1 MNAIRTTL
9 ILTSSFVLA
18 MSCTAACAQDSPARS
33 ELKRADL
40 SGAPGMEV
48 ISSIVEFKPGEEI
61 PKHFHHG
68 IETAYVLQGAMLQA
82 PGKEPALLATGTA
95 ITNLRDVVHGGVK
108 VVGDK
113 SFKLFTVHIVDKNKP
128 LYDTSK

>member
-1 MNAIRTTL
+1 MNAIRSTL
-9 ILTSSFVLA
+9 ILTSSFVFA
-18 MSCTAACAQDSPARS
+18 MSCTTACAQDSPARS

-68 IETAYVLQGAMLQA
+68 VETAYVLQGAMLQA
-82 PGKEPALLATGTA
+82 PGKEAALLATGTA

-128 LYDTSK
+128 LYDTQK